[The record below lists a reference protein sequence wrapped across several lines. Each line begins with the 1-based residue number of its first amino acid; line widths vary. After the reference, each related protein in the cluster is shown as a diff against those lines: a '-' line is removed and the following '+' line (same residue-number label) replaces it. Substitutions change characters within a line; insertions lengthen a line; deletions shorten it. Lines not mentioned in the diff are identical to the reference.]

1 MKALSYVVRTRK
13 NSRVEAEILKLAPV
27 MAKLFPE
34 LNGVTLT
41 IINSRS
47 SYHVASYE
55 WHSGRIEMN
64 FGFFER
70 DREGTLPFVL
80 AHETMHA
87 VQWMTRSIPH
97 GEKACDVFTLARLP
111 VELFPRKKAFYV
123 KVPKRVLSDPSRISE
138 SAKKAIYLRSNGLR
152 RYIMLFEKELK
163 RQGEP

>member
-1 MKALSYVVRTRK
+1 M
-13 NSRVEAEILKLAPV
+13 
-27 MAKLFPE
+27 
-34 LNGVTLT
+34 
-41 IINSRS
+41 
-47 SYHVASYE
+47 
-55 WHSGRIEMN
+55 
-64 FGFFER
+64 
-70 DREGTLPFVL
+70 PFVL